1 MSVSSGVHGRDVCEG
16 HGCPEAGPAPGRGE
30 WEGDEEDCT
39 EDTTLGLGREGRG
52 GVSRLCVRGRE
63 RKVEEKEKN
72 WDLSFASSILR
83 RKETFCGCFLTKPS

>member
-1 MSVSSGVHGRDVCEG
+1 MRGPWVPRGRARPLAGASGKVMRKTARRTRPWGWAVK
-16 HGCPEAGPAPGRGE
+16 
-30 WEGDEEDCT
+30 DEE
-39 EDTTLGLGREGRG
+39 EFA
-52 GVSRLCVRGRE
+52 RLCVRGRE